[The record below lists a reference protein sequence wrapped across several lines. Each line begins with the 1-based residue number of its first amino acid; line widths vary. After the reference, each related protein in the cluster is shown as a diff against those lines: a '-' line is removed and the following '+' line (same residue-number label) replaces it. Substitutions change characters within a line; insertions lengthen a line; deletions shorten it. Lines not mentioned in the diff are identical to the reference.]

1 MAHLQRRYDI
11 DWLRVITIGLLLIY
25 HIAIVF
31 QPWGIFIGFIQSSDS
46 WESLWIPMS
55 ILNIWRI
62 PLLFFV
68 SGMGVC
74 FAIKKRNWKEL
85 LTERSKRILLPFI
98 FGVLLIVPLH
108 FLIWQNYYKQDLS
121 YSLNPSHL
129 WFLANIF
136 IYVLALSP
144 LFFYLKKHVD
154 GRLMKGFMKLIE
166 KPIGLLLVL
175 LPFVIEVLLVKP
187 ETFEMY
193 AMTWHGFFLGGLA
206 FLFGFCFVLAGSAF
220 WQNLLKW
227 RGLYLL
233 IALSLYAV
241 RLYAFELKS
250 PNYLMAVESNV
261 WIFAVMG
268 YAYRYLNQP
277 SELLRYLSEG
287 AYPIYILHMFFL
299 FLGSSLILPLHLPM
313 PVKFVLIVLFTF
325 AACFVLYDLV
335 IRRVNFLRPV
345 FGLKGKR
352 QSRVICKNE
361 EGVYVKV

>member
-1 MAHLQRRYDI
+1 MAHLERRYDI

-31 QPWGIFIGFIQSSDS
+31 QPWGVFIGFIQSADS

-55 ILNIWRI
+55 MLNIWRI

-85 LTERSKRILLPFI
+85 MTERSKRILMPFMFGLI
-98 FGVLLIVPLH
+98 FIVPLH
-108 FLIWQNYYKQDLS
+108 LFIWQSYYKQDLN
-121 YSLNPSHL
+121 YILNPSHL

-144 LFFYLKKHVD
+144 VFFYLKKHVD
-154 GRLMKGFMKLIE
+154 GRLMTGFRKLIE

-175 LPFVIEVLLVKP
+175 IPFVIEVLLVKP

-206 FLFGFCFVLAGSAF
+206 FLFGFCFVLSGTTF

-233 IALSLYAV
+233 IAISLYAV
-241 RLYAFELKS
+241 RLFAFELKA
-250 PNYLMAVESNV
+250 PDYLMAIESNV
-261 WIFAVMG
+261 WIFTVLG

-299 FLGSSLILPLHLPM
+299 FLGSSLILPLELNVV
-313 PVKFVLIVLFTF
+313 VKFILIVLFTF
-325 AACFVLYDLV
+325 VGCFIVYDLL
-335 IRRVNFLRPV
+335 IRRINYLRPV
-345 FGLKGKR
+345 FGLKGKYR
-352 QSRVICKNE
+352 TEILIKNRI
-361 EGVYVKV
+361 

>member
-1 MAHLQRRYDI
+1 MAHLERRYDI

-31 QPWGIFIGFIQSSDS
+31 QPWGVFIGFIQSADS

-55 ILNIWRI
+55 MLNVWRI

-85 LTERSKRILLPFI
+85 MTERSKRILMPFMFGLI
-98 FGVLLIVPLH
+98 FIVPLH
-108 FLIWQNYYKQDLS
+108 LFIWQRYYNQDFNYI
-121 YSLNPSHL
+121 LNPSHL

-144 LFFYLKKHVD
+144 VFFYLKKHVD
-154 GRLMKGFMKLIE
+154 GRLMKGFRKLIE

-175 LPFVIEVLLVKP
+175 IPFVIEVLLVKP
-187 ETFEMY
+187 DTFEMY

-206 FLFGFCFVLAGSAF
+206 FLFGFCFVLSGSAF

-241 RLYAFELKS
+241 RLLAFELKA
-250 PNYLMAVESNV
+250 PDYLMAIESNV
-261 WIFAVMG
+261 WIFAVLG

-299 FLGSSLILPLHLPM
+299 FLGSSFILPLDLNVV
-313 PVKFVLIVLFTF
+313 VKFILIVLFTF
-325 AACFVLYDLV
+325 VGCFIVYDLL
-335 IRRVNFLRPV
+335 IRRINYLRPV
-345 FGLKGKR
+345 FGLKGKYR
-352 QSRVICKNE
+352 TEILIKNRV
-361 EGVYVKV
+361 

>member
-31 QPWGIFIGFIQSSDS
+31 QPWGIFIGFIQSADS

-55 ILNIWRI
+55 MLNVWRI
-62 PLLFFV
+62 PMLFFV
-68 SGMGVC
+68 SGMGVY

-85 LTERSKRILLPFI
+85 LVERSRRILLPFI

-108 FLIWQNYYKQDLS
+108 FLIWQNYYNQDLS

-144 LFFYLKKHVD
+144 VFFYLKKHAD
-154 GRLMKGFMKLIE
+154 GRLMRFFRNIVA
-166 KPIGLLLVL
+166 KPIGLLLTMI
-175 LPFVIEVLLVKP
+175 PFVIEVLLVKP
-187 ETFEMY
+187 ENFEMY

-206 FLFGFCFVLAGSAF
+206 FLFGFCFVLSGSAF
-220 WQNLLKW
+220 WQNIFKW

-233 IALSLYAV
+233 IALGLYAL
-241 RLYAFELKS
+241 RLFVFELKS
-250 PNYLMAVESNV
+250 PDYLMAIESNV

-299 FLGSSLILPLHLPM
+299 YLASSLILPLQLP
-313 PVKFVLIVLFTF
+313 VELKFILIVLFTF
-325 AACFVLYDLV
+325 AGCFALYDLL
-335 IRRVNFLRPV
+335 IRRVNFLRPI
-345 FGLKGKR
+345 FGLKGSR
-352 QSRVICKNE
+352 QSKVIIKNE
-361 EGVYVKV
+361 NGIFVKV

>member
-1 MAHLQRRYDI
+1 MAHLERRYDI

-31 QPWGIFIGFIQSSDS
+31 QPWGVFIGFIQSADS
-46 WESLWIPMS
+46 WESLWVPMS
-55 ILNIWRI
+55 MLNIWRI
-62 PLLFFV
+62 PLLFLV

-85 LTERSKRILLPFI
+85 MTERSKRILMPFM
-98 FGVLLIVPLH
+98 FGVIFIVPLH
-108 FLIWQNYYKQDLS
+108 LYVWQNYYNQDFK
-121 YSLNPSHL
+121 YILNPSHL

-136 IYVLALSP
+136 IYVFALSP
-144 LFFYLKKHVD
+144 LFFYLKKNID
-154 GRLMKGFMKLIE
+154 GKLMTGFRKLIE

-175 LPFVIEVLLVKP
+175 IPFVIEVLLVKP

-206 FLFGFCFVLAGSAF
+206 FLLGFCFVLSGSAF

-233 IALSLYAV
+233 IAFSLYAV
-241 RLYAFELKS
+241 RLFAFELKA
-250 PNYLMAVESNV
+250 PGYLMAIESNV
-261 WIFAVMG
+261 WIFAVLG

-299 FLGSSLILPLHLPM
+299 FLGSSLILPLDLNVV
-313 PVKFVLIVLFTF
+313 VKFILIVLFTF
-325 AACFVLYDLV
+325 VGCFAVYDLL
-335 IRRVNFLRPV
+335 IRRLNFLRPV
-345 FGLKGKR
+345 FGLKGKH
-352 QSRVICKNE
+352 QPKIIIKTCA
-361 EGVYVKV
+361 